1 MGLHKI
7 LSFREENLNTHKG
20 GDRMADYKLTVEV
33 LEVRI
38 APVGLSQGG
47 Q

>member
-1 MGLHKI
+1 VRR
-7 LSFREENLNTHKG
+7 REKKPYEG
-20 GDRMADYKLTVEV
+20 GDYMANYKLTVEV

-38 APVGLSQGG
+38 APVGFSLGG